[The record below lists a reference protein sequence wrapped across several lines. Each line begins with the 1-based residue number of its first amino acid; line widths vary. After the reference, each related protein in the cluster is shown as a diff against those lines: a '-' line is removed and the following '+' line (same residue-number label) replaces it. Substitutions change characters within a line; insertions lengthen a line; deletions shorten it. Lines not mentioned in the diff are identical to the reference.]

1 MGLKK
6 RIVERGKQ
14 LAMTP
19 RVLKVLSDDRVMRA
33 AEGVMDARNR
43 VRAAAEKANEAWQ
56 LLTSGHG
63 LPSIDPSIVDD
74 IDLNIRTTPA
84 PAKTNGDV
92 PYTRSETKN
101 GNGTT
106 HTNGN
111 GNGHSNVAHAHSADG
126 KELAA
131 SMASRTSLSAI
142 GGRDVFE
149 KAFQFRAADNARKMG
164 V

>member
-1 MGLKK
+1 MGWKNRL
-6 RIVERGKQ
+6 VSRGKR

-19 RVLKVLSDDRVMRA
+19 RVLRVLSDDRVMRA

-56 LLTSGHG
+56 LLTYGHA
-63 LPSIDPSIVDD
+63 LPAIDPSIVDD
-74 IDLNIRTTPA
+74 VDLQVPVTKVPA
-84 PAKTNGDV
+84 TNGDTAYAPFV
-92 PYTRSETKN
+92 KTN

-111 GNGHSNVAHAHSADG
+111 GHGISAHAGHSAEG

-131 SMASRTSLSAI
+131 S
-142 GGRDVFE
+142 
-149 KAFQFRAADNARKMG
+149 
-164 V
+164 